1 MNIFIGNLSLETT
14 EDNLREEFTRY
25 GEVLSVTIM
34 NDRYIGS
41 GQPNAYGYIQMISKE
56 GAETAIANMEGKILN
71 DRAIKVVA
79 ALPMTKYGAK
89 TAERAGKA
97 WPSSKRKR
105 KSMAAAPDSDQ

>member
-1 MNIFIGNLSLETT
+1 MNIFIGNLSMKTT
-14 EDNLREEFTRY
+14 EDDLREEFTRF
-25 GEVLSVTIM
+25 GEVTSVTIM

-79 ALPMTKYGAK
+79 ALPMTKYGGKNPEK
-89 TAERAGKA
+89 TGKA

-105 KSMAAAPDSDQ
+105 KTMAGAPDSGE